1 MDTSV
6 YYNID
11 LARATLSF
19 VRRLRVNNPALWE
32 RIKAE
37 AAQQEA
43 ETLAALQAG
52 QDGYTDRDMQW
63 ICEGGGI
70 TC

>member
-6 YYNID
+6 YYNIN

-43 ETLAALQAG
+43 ETLAALQDSQA
-52 QDGYTDRDMQW
+52 DYTDGDMQRL
-63 ICEGGGI
+63 CEGAV
-70 TC
+70 